1 MKSVIFF
8 GSSNTFGVGLHTFR
22 DWYLSNDVIK
32 NCPWPYRQTSE
43 DNEFIKSVRWTNNV
57 SKYINR
63 NEINVAEAGGSPAE
77 SLYRLQNMDLTDID
91 YIFFEFSGIYNY
103 FDRYFHN
110 DEYPKTPHEIEAF
123 LTNGKK
129 DRPELKERIMNWLE
143 KYNPNEFIDEVLI
156 LLKEKIENL
165 NDKKFI
171 ILFWHGPEH
180 NNGRNIIDFN
190 SQKYEW
196 LKKYMIKFPTKSDP
210 DNYIVHNLIK
220 EKKLT
225 VSDEHPLSHL
235 MHEDIHAGIEG
246 NQIVSEII
254 INYIN
259 EKETTNSWR

>member
-22 DWYLSNDVIK
+22 EYYLNEDSIRK
-32 NCPWPYRQTSE
+32 LEWPYIQNDE
-43 DNEFIKSVRWTNNV
+43 DNLFIKENRWTNKV
-57 SKYINR
+57 SKFLNR
-63 NEINVAEAGGSPAE
+63 EEINISEVGGSPAAA
-77 SLYRLQNMDLTDID
+77 LYKLQITDLDEID

-103 FDRYFHN
+103 YDRFMHGV
-110 DEYPKTPHEIEAF
+110 EYPKTPHEIEAF
-123 LTNGKK
+123 LTNGKNDNTGLRK
-129 DRPELKERIMNWLE
+129 RILE
-143 KYNPNEFIDEVLI
+143 WIDSYNPHEFIDIVLES
-156 LLKEKIENL
+156 LKEKIEEL
-165 NDKKFI
+165 KDKKFI
-171 ILFWHGPEH
+171 ILFWHGPKH
-180 NNGRNIIDFN
+180 DNGRSIMNFN

-196 LKKYMIKFPTKSDP
+196 LKKYMIKFPTESDP

-235 MHEDIHAGIEG
+235 MHEDIHAGIKG

-259 EKETTNSWR
+259 EKENTNSWG

>member
-22 DWYLSNDVIK
+22 DCYLSNDGIK

-43 DNEFIKSVRWTNNV
+43 DDEFIKSVRWTNNV

-235 MHEDIHAGIEG
+235 MHEDIHAGIKG
-246 NQIVSEII
+246 NELIAEMVID
-254 INYIN
+254 YIN
-259 EKETTNSWR
+259 EKENTNSW

>member
-22 DWYLSNDVIK
+22 DCYLSNDGIK
-32 NCPWPYRQTSE
+32 NCPWPYNQSGE
-43 DNEFIKSVRWTNNV
+43 DNEFIYSVRWTGLV
-57 SKYINR
+57 AKDINR
-63 NEINVAEAGGSPAE
+63 TEINVAEAGGSPAE
-77 SLYRLQNMDLTDID
+77 SLHRLQNTDLTDVD

-123 LTNGKK
+123 LTNGKN
-129 DRPELKERIMNWLE
+129 DRPELRERIMNWLE

-180 NNGRNIIDFN
+180 NNGRSIMNFN

-196 LKKYMIKFPTKSDP
+196 LKKYMIKFPTESDP